1 MTRPQGSPLISRRS
15 KLGLAVGALV
25 SAAFTYVA
33 VKALDFDVFWQGL
46 TESNY
51 WWLLPST
58 ALIGVGVAIRAVRWR
73 LLFPPGARPPF
84 RATTRALL
92 IGQFFNSILPARAG
106 EAARIIV
113 LHRET
118 RTSRAQAAG
127 TAVVERI
134 YDVVGLLVLLFV
146 FVPFLPEIDWLRRA
160 AVVGAIIGG
169 AVVVGIVLL
178 GVFGAR
184 ATRLFLSPLARLP
197 RLTSD
202 HVDTMSE
209 RLAQGL
215 YGLHHLSMALPA
227 LALTFASWLVFA
239 ASFWTLSLGFGLD
252 IGYAGGMLVLVATS
266 LVLVIPSLPGAI
278 GTFEAAALVALR
290 TYDVDDSEAL
300 AYAVVLHA
308 LNLIPFILV
317 GYALLHG
324 HIRRGVTDETLLSEP

>member
-1 MTRPQGSPLISRRS
+1 MTTGKPLVSRRS
-15 KLGLAVGALV
+15 MFGLGAGALV
-25 SAAFTYVA
+25 SAVFTYVA
-33 VKALDFDVFWQGL
+33 IKAIDFDVFWNGL
-46 TESNY
+46 TDSNY
-51 WWLLPST
+51 WWLLPSG
-58 ALIGVGVAIRAVRWR
+58 ALVGVGVAIRAVRWQ
-73 LLFPPGARPPF
+73 LLFPPGTRPPF

-146 FVPFLPEIDWLRRA
+146 FVPFLPEVDWLRRA
-160 AVVGAIIGG
+160 AIFGAILGG
-169 AVVVGIVLL
+169 AVVAGIIVL

-197 RLTSD
+197 RVTSE
-202 HVDTMSE
+202 HVDAMSE

-215 YGLHHLSMALPA
+215 YGLHHPSMAVPA
-227 LALTFASWLVFA
+227 LGLTFASWLVFGA
-239 ASFWTLSLGFGLD
+239 AFWTLSIGFGLD

-290 TYDVDDSEAL
+290 AYDVGDSQAL

-308 LNLIPFILV
+308 LNLIPFILI

-324 HIRRGVTDETLLSEP
+324 HIRREMRDAGV